1 MAELNQRS
9 EGKVACELRS
19 EQRAQSGKGMQTMR
33 KVSAGRTAAEVSGLL
48 ADIAAHR
55 KAYLGRT
62 QHLATEPVS
71 SAFCEGVVF
80 VLKFKKSTES
90 VGEN

>member
-1 MAELNQRS
+1 M
-9 EGKVACELRS
+9 V
-19 EQRAQSGKGMQTMR
+19 RAARPEWKGNADDAKGER
-33 KVSAGRTAAEVSGLL
+33 GRRAPRPGRTAAEVSGLL

-71 SAFCEGVVF
+71 LAFCEGVVF
-80 VLKFKKSTES
+80 VLKLKKSTES
-90 VGEN
+90 VSEKN